1 MTTPRGN
8 STGANRGNGG
18 GNLCFLRSLLF
29 ISLAA
34 PFVMALPLLGETA
47 PIVSP
52 VVAYQFHDGAPAM
65 SPIVGYQFFE
75 SGGTSTNT
83 PLVSPVVGYQFF
95 EWPDGLSRA
104 AVTSAQV
111 SYFQQIATEPGVV
124 TLHGRVTDPGGA
136 PLAGATVS
144 ATVGSTPVAQAT
156 TDSSGGYNFPALGA
170 GIYVLSA
177 SLAGHQSSARALTLS
192 GATAEQDFQLAALPL
207 PPQVQQTSRQAPA
220 FAFPPVGLLGEQL
233 EIFDGAGFVQI
244 DPTRAPSPD
253 LMTIVMTHG
262 WNSDPTV
269 WATKMASTIAS
280 DMAAKGV
287 SANIL
292 AWDWR
297 YAAESP
303 KAVLVPLVEEY
314 TPAEGVLLGQSLQT
328 VLGPDYSQPL
338 HFIGH
343 SLGTLVNAAA
353 INYLHGDRTAE
364 QTVSATPWRSAPIL
378 ATLLDEAEAAFAP
391 SGALEWVF
399 DGLTVTFADAG
410 VPLAS
415 PPAGGLLGYKSPI
428 PVQVDWVDN
437 YVSEFGYYHPEAVN
451 VALQKGP
458 SSLDVTG
465 RHAYACDWYEMTV
478 GNPSGC
484 LLGFQRSYEY
494 ALASGQPHAFPPPT
508 SVLSPGDAYHQDPAS
523 SDELA
528 LVQLPPEEVF
538 QVTAPILGHFPDAIV
553 QGAVGAV
560 QAAGQV
566 VAQVEATAGAAADW
580 ASSGFNY
587 VGNLASQGE
596 QGLVNLWDSAA
607 LQLTLQ
613 TTPQPQPHRMDA
625 GGRQAMAWVPLA
637 FPSDATAMA
646 FDFEVTGDSAQDVVV
661 CGIGTNNLFSI
672 QAQYVPTNTVSSSR
686 LIDVTPWSGT
696 TNELFL
702 GLMGGTSTNCTLQ
715 VDNIR
720 FYSLQQPRLEAQ
732 SVGTNVVLSWPAT
745 AAGYMVESVPSLTST
760 NWEFLTDPPAIS
772 GASYVITNAP
782 SSESMFYRLGER

>member
-1 MTTPRGN
+1 MTTPRRN

-34 PFVMALPLLGETA
+34 HFVAALPLLGETA

-52 VVAYQFHDGAPAM
+52 VVSYQFHDSAPAM

-75 SGGTSTNT
+75 
-83 PLVSPVVGYQFF
+83 
-95 EWPDGLSRA
+95 WPDALSK
-104 AVTSAQV
+104 AVATSAQV
-111 SYFQQIATEPGVV
+111 SYFEQIATQPGAV

-144 ATVGSTPVAQAT
+144 AAVGSTPVAQAT
-156 TDSSGGYNFPALGA
+156 TDSSGSYNFPNLGA
-170 GIYVLSA
+170 GVYVLSA
-177 SLAGHQSSARALTLS
+177 SMAGYRSSGRALTLS
-192 GATAEQDFQLAALPL
+192 AATAEQEFQLAALPA
-207 PPQVQQTSRQAPA
+207 PPLVEQTGQQAPA
-220 FAFPPVGLLGEQL
+220 FAFPPIGSLGEQI

-244 DPTRAPSPD
+244 DPTHAPSPD

-287 SANIL
+287 SGNIL

-364 QTVSATPWRSAPIL
+364 QSVSATPWKSAPIQ

-391 SGALEWVF
+391 SGALEWIF
-399 DGLTVTFADAG
+399 DGLTVTLADEG

-428 PVQVDWVDN
+428 PVHVDWVDN

-465 RHAYACDWYEMTV
+465 RHAYAYNWYEMTA

-528 LVQLPPEEVF
+528 LVQLPPEDVF
-538 QVTAPILGHFPDAIV
+538 QTIVPIFGNGADAIV

-566 VAQVEATAGAAADW
+566 AAQVEATVGAAAGW

-587 VGNLASQGE
+587 VGDLASQGE

-637 FPSDATAMA
+637 FPASATAMA
-646 FDFEVTGDSAQDVVV
+646 FDFKVTGDPAQDVVV

-686 LIDVTPWSGT
+686 LIDVTPWSGA

-720 FYSLQQPRLEAQ
+720 FYALQQPRLEAQ
-732 SVGTNVVLSWPAT
+732 LVGRNVVLRWPAT
-745 AAGYMVESVPSLTST
+745 AAGYVVESAPSLTST
-760 NWEFLTDPPAIS
+760 NWEVLAGPPAIW
-772 GASYVITNAP
+772 GASYVLTNAP
-782 SSESMFYRLGER
+782 ISGTMFYRLGQR